1 MREVRAAVSGF
12 IACQPVAYRTPD
24 HQHDFTALPEFPL
37 ALDPLQLTRGE
48 MAAYATAARDIGIDY
63 IGSCCGSVACHVAAM
78 AKALGK
84 RSRRGARVALAQRQA
99 DVGLRALQARRLRRR
114 DRRSLL
120 KRDYDTIVLG
130 LGGIGSGAL
139 YWLSRR
145 LGGDILG
152 LEQHALGHDRGG
164 SQDHSRIIR
173 YSYHRPIYVR
183 LAARAYRAW
192 ATVEEETGE
201 SLVHRCGG
209 LDLFPERGTIPADD
223 YTSSLDECGVPYDRL
238 DASEIRRRWPA
249 FILPDSV
256 WGLFQADGGL
266 VAAAKANAAHARAA
280 REHGAAWRE
289 NAPVSALRV
298 AGGEVEVTAGGIAY
312 RARRLILSAGA
323 WTNGALAHFGLQL
336 PLTVTREQVVYY
348 AAPDLAP
355 FALDR
360 FPVWIWMDEPCFYG
374 FPVFGEA
381 AVKIAEDVGGQE
393 TTAETRSFEPDAAG
407 LERVRNF
414 CGAHLPGALGPVARV
429 KTCLYTLTPDRDFV
443 IDALPEHPEILIAIG
458 AGHAFKFASAL
469 GQVLSELALDGRSDA
484 DLSAFS
490 FGRPILH
497 QADPPKS
504 FFV

>member
-1 MREVRAAVSGF
+1 M
-12 IACQPVAYRTPD
+12 
-24 HQHDFTALPEFPL
+24 
-37 ALDPLQLTRGE
+37 
-48 MAAYATAARDIGIDY
+48 
-63 IGSCCGSVACHVAAM
+63 
-78 AKALGK
+78 
-84 RSRRGARVALAQRQA
+84 
-99 DVGLRALQARRLRRR
+99 
-114 DRRSLL
+114 

-139 YWLSRR
+139 YWLSCR
-145 LGGDILG
+145 LGGEVLG
-152 LEQHALGHDRGG
+152 LEQFATGHDRGG
-164 SQDHSRIIR
+164 SQDQSRIIR
-173 YSYHRPIYVR
+173 YSYHRPFYVD
-183 LAARAYRAW
+183 LAARAYRTW
-192 ATVEEETGE
+192 AALEEETGE
-201 SLVHRCGG
+201 RLVHRCGG
-209 LDLFPERGTIPADD
+209 LDLFPENGTIPALD
-223 YTSSLDECGVPYDRL
+223 YTSSLDACGIPYVRMH
-238 DASEIRRRWPA
+238 AAEIRRQWPA
-249 FILPDSV
+249 FTLPDSV
-256 WGLFQADGGL
+256 WGLYQRDGGL
-266 VAAAKANAAHARAA
+266 VAAAKGNAAHLRAA
-280 REHGAAWRE
+280 QAHGAKWRE
-289 NAPVSALRV
+289 SAPVTALR
-298 AGGEVEVTAGGIAY
+298 ATAGEVEITAGGVGY
-312 RARRLILSAGA
+312 RCRRLVLAAGA
-323 WTNGALAHFGLQL
+323 WSNAALAHLGLRL

-348 AAPDLAP
+348 TAPDLAP

-414 CGAHLPGALGPVARV
+414 CRAHLPGALGPELRV

-443 IDALPEHPEILIAIG
+443 VDSLPDHPEILIAIG

-490 FGRPILH
+490 FARPILH